1 MTENL
6 FYELEKSQLKNIKK
20 SMRGQFCLVIFNI
33 CWGALELHLGL
44 KSYSP
49 IELACVGMMCMNAI
63 WSLVFLIDNY
73 NDYKQCKH
81 MINYYREREAE
92 GNFDRL
98 CHSLEH
104 MKSFYEKKVNEMSQK
119 KGETV

>member
-6 FYELEKSQLKNIKK
+6 YFEFERAQLKGIKK
-20 SMRGQFCLVIFNI
+20 SMRGQFCILVLNV
-33 CWGALELHLGL
+33 CWAVIELHLGL

-49 IELACVGMMCMNAI
+49 IELTCVGMMCMNAI
-63 WSLVFLIDNY
+63 WSLFFLIDNY
-73 NDYKQCKH
+73 NDYKQSKH

-98 CHSLEH
+98 CHSLKH
-104 MKSFYEKKVNEMSQK
+104 MKSFYEKKVAEMTPSK
-119 KGETV
+119 SND